1 MTVSSVTSSTATST
15 DSTATS
21 SAASATSTGTQQV
34 NSEMFLQMLVTQLK
48 NQDPSSP
55 MDSNEMLT
63 QMTQL
68 ASMEQMT
75 TLSSNSSSSYTLQAQ
90 TTASSMIG
98 KTVDYTNSSGTAT
111 SGVVSSVSFSG
122 STPELTVGS
131 DTVAL
136 SSVTGVQSG
145 TANA

>member
-1 MTVSSVTSSTATST
+1 MTVSSVTPASAASTATST
-15 DSTATS
+15 SGASSTTS
-21 SAASATSTGTQQV
+21 SASQQI

-75 TLSSNSSSSYTLQAQ
+75 TLSSNSSSSYALQAQ

-98 KTVDYTNSSGTAT
+98 KTVEYAGTSGTAS

-122 STPELTVGS
+122 GTPELTVGS

-136 SSVTGVQSG
+136 SSVTGVK
-145 TANA
+145 A